1 TSNPRN
7 LLFPPTPFLF
17 MDLYI
22 LRHGK
27 AGKRDGS
34 FTDDRKRPLTA
45 KGQRDMEEIA
55 LWIVASGIEPDWI
68 ATSPLVRARETAE
81 IVAGALGVMDRLVEW
96 EELAVGHGPEAI
108 LGKISVKGT
117 GTRGIIVGH
126 EPLLSETMA
135 VLISNNASARI
146 ALAKGG
152 LAKIREVQFDPT
164 PSGELEWLLTPKC
177 ILQS

>member
-1 TSNPRN
+1 
-7 LLFPPTPFLF
+7 

-45 KGQRDMEEIA
+45 KGRKEMEEIA
-55 LWIVASGIEPDWI
+55 LWIASSGIEPDWI

-81 IVAGALGVMDRLVEW
+81 IVARALGVMDRLEEW
-96 EELAVGHGPEAI
+96 EDLAFGQGPEAI
-108 LGKISVKGT
+108 LEKLSAKGS
-117 GTRGIIVGH
+117 GTQGMVVGH

-135 VLISNNASARI
+135 MLISSDGSARI
-146 ALAKGG
+146 AMAKGG
-152 LAKIREVQFDPT
+152 LAKIREVQFDPLAT
-164 PSGELEWLLTPKC
+164 GELEWLVTPKF
-177 ILQS
+177 LLRS